1 MSTYVLKRL
10 MSLVPVLAGVSL
22 LLFLMMEMIPGDAAE
37 AMLGP
42 YATPE
47 NVERLRRS
55 MDLEGSLPVRY
66 TSWLK
71 NVLRLD
77 FGQAYSIGRPVR
89 DEVFE
94 RFSATLRLAS
104 AAFLISVMFGILCGG
119 VAAIF
124 RERMIGRLIESL
136 SLVGISVPAFWIGLV
151 LVSVFSVEL
160 GWLPSGGMSS
170 IHRHGGWVLGFEHLL
185 LPSISLG
192 IVSSAVVARFARSA
206 FLDSL
211 DSPHVRVARS
221 KGIGEWRVLVVH
233 VLRNAMP
240 GLMPVLGLQ
249 AGFVIGG
256 AVYIE
261 TVFQWPGIG
270 RMLVQAIQARDLL
283 LVQGGVLVLG
293 TTYLL
298 INLMADILQHA
309 FDPKLS
315 K

>member
-10 MSLVPVLAGVSL
+10 ASLVPVLAGVSF

-55 MDLEGSLPVRY
+55 MDLDGSLPVRY
-66 TSWLK
+66 ASWLK
-71 NVLRLD
+71 NVFRLE
-77 FGQAYSIGRPVR
+77 FGHAYSIGRPVR

-104 AAFLISVMFGILCGG
+104 AAFLISVVFGILCGG
-119 VAAIF
+119 FAAIN
-124 RERMIGRLIESL
+124 RERMRGRVIESL
-136 SLVGISVPAFWIGLV
+136 SLVGISVPAFWIGLL

-170 IHRHGGWVLGFEHLL
+170 ILSHGGWLDGLEHLV
-185 LPSISLG
+185 LPAMSLG
-192 IVSSAVVARFARSA
+192 IVSSTVVARFARSA

-211 DSPHVRVARS
+211 DCPHVRVARS
-221 KGIGEWRVLVVH
+221 KGIGEWRVLFVH

-270 RMLVQAIQARDLL
+270 RMLVQGIQARDLL

-309 FDPKLS
+309 FDPRLS